1 YIPIRPTPRQMAFL
15 HLWQEEAFFGGAV
28 GGGKSVALLAAALQY
43 VDVPG
48 YAALIVRRNYMEL
61 VQPGGL
67 IDLSKRWLG
76 GTDAVWRESDYTWRF
91 PSGATLTFRHL
102 NDPNAVFALQG
113 GEYQFIGI
121 DELTEID
128 QEQYF
133 FLFSRLRKL
142 AGVTIPIRM
151 RAASNPVGRGAQW
164 VYEHFVAADPAWG
177 RI

>member
-1 YIPIRPTPRQMAFL
+1 MSQEIAEYLAELFPPLGRYWPNLGSVSVPQASFL
-15 HLWQEEAFFGGAV
+15 LLDQFEAFFGGAA
-28 GGGKSVALLAAALQY
+28 GGGKSAALLAAALQY

-113 GEYQFIGI
+113 GAYRSIGI
-121 DELTEID
+121 DEVP
-128 QEQYF
+128 
-133 FLFSRLRKL
+133 
-142 AGVTIPIRM
+142 G
-151 RAASNPVGRGAQW
+151 
-164 VYEHFVAADPAWG
+164 
-177 RI
+177 